1 MFENLTSK
9 LQETFRNLTGRGAL
23 TEKNIED
30 AMRAVRIALLEADVN
45 YKIVK
50 EFVNEVRNECLGEV
64 VMKSVTPGQQAIKI
78 VNDNLTELMGETD
91 SPLNLVKSPASIM
104 MVGLHGGG
112 KTTSSAK
119 LANYLTKQGKRV
131 LLVAADV
138 YRPAAIDQLE
148 ALGRDLSIPVF
159 SDRSTHDVI
168 SIVNQAKHFAEKER
182 RNVTIID
189 TAGRLQIDQEL
200 VQELVLL
207 KKALGPDEI
216 LLIADAALGQEAVSV
231 ASHFDD
237 ALDITGII
245 LTKMD
250 GDARGGAALSM
261 RKITGKPIKFVGVGE
276 KVVDLDVFHPSRM
289 ASRILGMGDVV
300 SLVEKA
306 AETISMEEAK
316 KLEQK
321 MLKNKYDLNDFL
333 NQLQQLKKLGGM
345 SVILD
350 MIPGGKQLKGG
361 ADIDEGMLKHTEA
374 ILSSMT
380 PEERGR
386 PEILGLLSRR
396 QRIAKGCGRPL
407 LEVQQLLKRFQS
419 MRGMM
424 SNYRKLS
431 GMFGGG
437 GSAGGSPPGQ
447 GPGAGGGYGHPAK
460 VLSKKAKKAKRK
472 KHKQKRRNR

>member
-1 MFENLTSK
+1 MFESLTGK
-9 LQETFRNLTGRGAL
+9 LQETFRNLTGRGTL

-30 AMRAVRIALLEADVN
+30 AMQQVRMALLEADVN

-50 EFVNEVRNECLGEV
+50 EFVTEVRQECLGER
-64 VMKSVTPGQQAIKI
+64 VMKSITPGQQAIKV
-78 VNDNLTELMGETD
+78 VNDKLIELMGETN
-91 SPLNLVKSPASIM
+91 SPLNLANSPASIM

-112 KTTSSAK
+112 KTTTSAK
-119 LANYLTKQGKRV
+119 LAHHLTKQGKRV
-131 LLVAADV
+131 LMVAADV

-148 ALGRDLSIPVF
+148 TLGRDMGIPVF
-159 SDRSTHDVI
+159 ADRSTNDVN
-168 SIVNQAKHFAEKER
+168 SIVSQAKHLAQNER
-182 RNVTIID
+182 KNVMIID

-200 VQELVLL
+200 VKELIRL
-207 KKALGPDEI
+207 KKTVNPDEI
-216 LLIADAALGQEAVSV
+216 LLVGDAALGQEAVSV
-231 ASHFDD
+231 ASHFDQ
-237 ALDITGII
+237 ALNITGIV

-261 RKITGKPIKFVGVGE
+261 RKITGKPIKFVGIGE
-276 KVVDLDVFHPSRM
+276 KVTDLDAFHPDRM

-350 MIPGGKQLKGG
+350 MIPGGKQLKEGM
-361 ADIDEGMLKHTEA
+361 DIDERMLKHTEA
-374 ILSSMT
+374 VLSSMT
-380 PEERGR
+380 PEERSQ

-407 LEVQQLLKRFQS
+407 VEVQQLLKRFET

-437 GSAGGSPPGQ
+437 GMGDGPRFGQ
-447 GPGAGGGYGHPAK
+447 PVK
-460 VLSKKAKKAKRK
+460 VLSQKEKKAKRK
-472 KHKQKRRNR
+472 KHKQKRRKR

>member
-1 MFENLTSK
+1 M
-9 LQETFRNLTGRGAL
+9 
-23 TEKNIED
+23 
-30 AMRAVRIALLEADVN
+30 
-45 YKIVK
+45 
-50 EFVNEVRNECLGEV
+50 
-64 VMKSVTPGQQAIKI
+64 
-78 VNDNLTELMGETD
+78 
-91 SPLNLVKSPASIM
+91 
-104 MVGLHGGG
+104 
-112 KTTSSAK
+112 
-119 LANYLTKQGKRV
+119 
-131 LLVAADV
+131 VAADV
-138 YRPAAIDQLE
+138 HRPAAIDQLE
-148 ALGRDLSIPVF
+148 ILGRDLDIPVF
-159 SDRSTHDVI
+159 TDRSTKDVL
-168 SIVNQAKHFAEKER
+168 SIVTQAKNFAQQEKK
-182 RNVTIID
+182 NVMIVD

-200 VQELVLL
+200 VQELVDL
-207 KKALGPDEI
+207 KKRLDPEEI

-261 RKITGKPIKFVGVGE
+261 RKITGKPIKFIGVGE
-276 KVVDLDVFHPSRM
+276 KAVDLDAFHPDRM

-306 AETISMEEAK
+306 AESISLEEAK

-350 MIPGGKQLKGG
+350 MIPGGKKLKDGMNV
-361 ADIDEGMLKHTEA
+361 DEDMLKHTEA
-374 ILSSMT
+374 VLSSMT
-380 PEERGR
+380 SEERSR

-396 QRIAKGCGRPL
+396 QRIANGCGRPL
-407 LEVQQLLKRFQS
+407 LEVQQLLKRFET

-424 SNYRKLS
+424 SNYRKMS

-437 GSAGGSPPGQ
+437 GS
-447 GPGAGGGYGHPAK
+447 GGGGDGPQYGQSLK
-460 VLSKKAKKAKRK
+460 VLSQKEKKAKRK
-472 KHKQKRRNR
+472 KHKQNRKRRR